1 MHRYFYLIMALVLLF
16 KTQGQCQVY
25 HAFLNLSAPDRLLY
39 DRFGFNYE
47 IGNNLVVVGAPE
59 GDLFPANKAQVF
71 DAGFVCIYERLSRGD
86 WKTPVKLYAPAPQEV
101 GHFGQS
107 ISLNNGKL
115 LVGEP
120 LYNTADSASHK
131 QAGRAWLYQRDQFGH
146 WRNAPVLIPIK
157 QSGNAWFGYA
167 VALTDS
173 NAFVSA
179 PMMTVNHPQ
188 LMEGA
193 GGVYV
198 FSLGENG
205 TKETQLLTSPTV
217 TTGQQFGN
225 AIAADKQ
232 TLVIAAHRSDIKGA
246 KNLSSSGAVFIY
258 EKSVGGGWIFKQE
271 LRVPSPI
278 GQENF
283 GSAIS
288 LSGDQLI
295 VGASQ
300 DQLDE
305 KSLNR
310 IKNAGAAYF
319 YRKSR
324 ITKKWELEQKL
335 TAPSRSEG
343 DLFGFSV
350 SLSADRLAISSP
362 LKSLADQTKGTSENG
377 SIYLYQKNQRGKLEL
392 IQTIPAPN
400 KGLNFGS
407 SVKLYNKWLGIGA
420 YRTETDE
427 NGKDPKIDAGLA
439 YLMEY

>member
-1 MHRYFYLIMALVLLF
+1 MRKYFYLIMALVLLL

-25 HAFLNLSAPDRLLY
+25 HAFLNFAAPDRLLY

-47 IGNNLVVVGAPE
+47 IGDNLVVVGAPE
-59 GDLFPANKAQVF
+59 GDLFPTNKSQIF
-71 DAGFVCIYERLSRGD
+71 DAGYVCIYERLSRGD
-86 WKTPVKLYAPAPQEV
+86 WKTPVKLYAPIPQEV

-120 LYNTADSASHK
+120 LYNTTDSANHK

-146 WRNAPVLIPIK
+146 WRNAPSLSPMK

-173 NAFVSA
+173 NAFISA
-179 PMMTVNHPQ
+179 PMMTVSQ
-188 LMEGA
+188 SQSMEGA
-193 GGVYV
+193 GAVYV
-198 FSLGENG
+198 FSLSDKD

-217 TTGQQFGN
+217 MAGQQFGN

-232 TLVIAAHRSDIKGA
+232 TLVIAAHRSDIKGI
-246 KNLSSSGAVFIY
+246 KNFNSSGAVFIY
-258 EKSVGGGWIFKQE
+258 EKNMEGHWVFKQE
-271 LRVPSPI
+271 LHVPNPI

-305 KSLNR
+305 KNLNR

-319 YRKSR
+319 YRKSK
-324 ITKKWELEQKL
+324 ISKKWELEQKL

-343 DLFGFSV
+343 DLFGFAV

-362 LKSLADQTKGTSENG
+362 LKNQTDQAKGTSENG

-407 SVKLYNKWLGIGA
+407 AVKLNGKWLGIGA